1 MNGFWWILRREAG
14 LAWAGGGG
22 AAGPTAFFLAC
33 ITLGPLAIGTES
45 DTLVAVGPGIMGIS
59 ALLAVLQFGE
69 RSFAD
74 DFFDGT
80 LELYALS
87 SVSLPILSFAKVM
100 GQALATLWALPLIGA
115 LGGMMYGLGAQE
127 ALVVFCGLL
136 AAIPALALV
145 AGFASALS
153 AGVRRGGLLISLIAM
168 PMMIPVLV
176 FAAGAGRTALD
187 GDYDRAWATVL
198 LTLAVSLGTS
208 ALMPFG
214 IAAAM
219 RSRLG

>member
-74 DFFDGT
+74 DFCDGT

-115 LGGMMYGLGAQE
+115 LGGMMYGLPIIS
-127 ALVVFCGLL
+127 ALVLGAALL
-136 AAIPALALV
+136 AAIPALALI
-145 AGFASALS
+145 AGFAGALA
-153 AGVRRGGLLISLIAM
+153 AGVKRGGLLIALIAA
-168 PMMIPVLV
+168 PMMVPVLI
-176 FAAGAGRTALD
+176 FAAGAGRAAFE
-187 GDYDRAWATVL
+187 GDDRAIANLL
-198 LTLAVSLGTS
+198 LTLAVSLGTT
-208 ALMPFG
+208 ALAPFG
-214 IAAAM
+214 IAGAI
-219 RSRLG
+219 RSRLS

>member
-1 MNGFWWILRREAG
+1 MSGLWRILAREAG

-33 ITLGPLAIGTES
+33 ITLGPLAIGAES
-45 DTLVAVGPGIMGIS
+45 ETLVTVGPGIMGIS

-87 SVSLPILSFAKVM
+87 TVSLPVLAFAKVM
-100 GQALATLWALPLIGA
+100 GQAIATLWALPLIGA
-115 LGGMMYGLGAQE
+115 LGSMMYGLGGSE
-127 ALVVFCGLL
+127 IL
-136 AAIPALALV
+136 
-145 AGFASALS
+145 
-153 AGVRRGGLLISLIAM
+153 VRRGGLLISLIAI

-176 FAAGAGRTALD
+176 FAAGAGRAALD
-187 GDYDRAWATVL
+187 GDFDRAWATVL